1 MAETSVKL
9 DTQTPQISRW
19 QTLRERRERIV
30 GEIVMYIVL
39 IFFAIIAL
47 LPFAWMIST
56 SLMTNGE
63 AQAAKRLLPSEPQW
77 DNYREAWA
85 EANFGEYFINSS
97 IIAAVSIAGTLVIC
111 ILAGYAFARINFVG
125 RDIMFA
131 VVLATLMIPE
141 SVVMVPNFLIITAN
155 IFPLPN
161 VTDVPPFIVFEGTWL
176 DSLQGLTIPFLASAF
191 SIFLLRQ
198 FFGQIPHELWE
209 AAKLDGAGHLRFLLQ
224 VCMPIARPAVM
235 TVALLTFIGSWN
247 AFLWPLIIT
256 RTDEWRPAVLGL
268 YNFQSEAGNQTHLMM
283 AGSFITIIPILILY
297 FLTQKS
303 FTEGLATSGLKG

>member
-1 MAETSVKL
+1 MAETVQL
-9 DTQTPQISRW
+9 NDDNQIPLW
-19 QTLRERRERIV
+19 QTVRERRNRIF
-30 GEIVMYIVL
+30 GSIVMYIVL
-39 IFFAIIAL
+39 IFFAMLAL
-47 LPFAWMIST
+47 APFAWMIST

-63 AQAAKRLLPSEPQW
+63 AQAAKRLIPAEPQW
-77 DNYREAWA
+77 DNYEEAWN
-85 EANFGEYFINSS
+85 EANFGEYFLNSA
-97 IIAAVSIAGTLVIC
+97 IIATVSIAGTLFIC
-111 ILAGYAFARINFVG
+111 VLAGYAFARINFVG
-125 RDIMFA
+125 RNIMFA
-131 VVLATLMIPE
+131 LVLSTLMIPE
-141 SVVMVPNFLIITAN
+141 SVVMIPNFLIITAN

-161 VTDVPPFIVFEGTWL
+161 LTEVPPFLVFEGTWL

-198 FFGQIPHELWE
+198 FFAQIPHELWE
-209 AAKLDGAGHLRFLLQ
+209 AAKLDGAGHLRFLVQ

-268 YNFQSEAGNQTHLMM
+268 YNFRSEAGSEINLMM

-297 FLTQKS
+297 FITQKS